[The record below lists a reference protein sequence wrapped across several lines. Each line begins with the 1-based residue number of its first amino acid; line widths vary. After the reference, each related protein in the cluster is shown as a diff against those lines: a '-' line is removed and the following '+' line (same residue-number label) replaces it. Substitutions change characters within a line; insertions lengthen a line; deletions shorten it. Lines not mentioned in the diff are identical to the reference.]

1 MSQPPQKQERLSH
14 PKRGDGW
21 GRKPAGSHPVPKGQ
35 EGGGGQRSS
44 QISPLLRPPLSP
56 PWPTPRTCRAS
67 RGGHR
72 AGGVEDGRHQ
82 QLLPLEMDGLKPGA
96 QRSAAHGPA
105 LSLHCAT
112 RRPPA
117 GPLGD
122 TATQTGTH
130 LGTIGRC
137 SAPGW
142 PASVGVDGSV
152 KEGDK
157 CRERPKL
164 HPDPH
169 PPPPP
174 TGTAASPA
182 RVLVPKREAV
192 APWGRCP
199 ARRLRDAGG
208 FYINISLTT
217 NGS

>member
-1 MSQPPQKQERLSH
+1 M
-14 PKRGDGW
+14 
-21 GRKPAGSHPVPKGQ
+21 GQ
-35 EGGGGQRSS
+35 EAGRVTSRPQRPGGGRRAAKLSNITS
-44 QISPLLRPPLSP
+44 APPPPLPSMAN
-56 PWPTPRTCRAS
+56 PRDVPGIPGRAQS
-67 RGGHR
+67 RGG
-72 AGGVEDGRHQ
+72 DGHHQ

-174 TGTAASPA
+174 PAPRRRPPVSLSPNGRRWLLGDAALP
-182 RVLVPKREAV
+182 
-192 APWGRCP
+192 
-199 ARRLRDAGG
+199 GG
-208 FYINISLTT
+208 
-217 NGS
+217 